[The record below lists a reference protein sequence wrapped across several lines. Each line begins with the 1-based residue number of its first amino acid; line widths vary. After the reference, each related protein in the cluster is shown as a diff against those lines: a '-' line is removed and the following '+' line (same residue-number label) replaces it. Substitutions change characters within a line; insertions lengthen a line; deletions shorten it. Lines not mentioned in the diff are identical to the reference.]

1 MNRPFCFPPRPG
13 SVKARGVVVVAPLAL
28 GSASASEPA
37 KGANVMIVSRT
48 FPVMVRACGSAV
60 LAAVLAVG
68 AIFGQEQARVSGE
81 PEWPIDPTSYPRPTH
96 PATRACGPI
105 VIDGRPDEAVWEEA
119 PPITRFIQSRPDMGY
134 PATQHTI
141 VRVLY
146 DDEAFYLSG
155 ILYDEPGNITVTS
168 LERDFPPLDSD
179 VLSFVL
185 DTNLD
190 RRNSFLFL
198 INPYGAVGDAQ
209 AFDDMRIL
217 NNAWDGVVQVETQL
231 TDFGWTMEIAIPWS
245 TLRFEGAEG
254 SQDWGFNVQRRIRR
268 INESSTWSPLER
280 REFQPKV
287 SRAGTLTGFVG
298 LEQGRNLW
306 LEPYVRGSVALGSEG
321 VAGGDEVDAGLDLKY
336 GVTSSL
342 TLDATYRTD
351 FSHVEVDE
359 LQVNLTRFPLFFPE
373 RRNFFIENSGMFE
386 FDDGTPREFRL
397 SVSGRDFTLFHT
409 RRVGLSSGG
418 ELIPIAG
425 GARLTGSLG
434 QFEVGALAMRTDEA
448 AGRASENFAVFRLRR
463 RMLGASNVGFMVT
476 HRDLVGEEGQPVDNR
491 AFGIDANF
499 TLADHLLLTS
509 YVAAAE
515 GSELEGDLKN
525 RLALRLSAGWRDSFW
540 DTSVL
545 YRRLGPGFDPGLGFV
560 RRRGINHYYATFGV
574 HPPVEGLAL
583 QEINPYVTIDY
594 FTNLESVLET
604 RSVGGGLGFTFD
616 DGSRSTLKYEHLFE
630 RLFEPFG
637 VSRSELSV
645 GVGDYQTQAV
655 AFSHRTSPARIL
667 SANVSV
673 SHGGYF
679 DGTQTSYGGGGVW
692 HPIPH
697 LALEATLTRSEISLP
712 DGDFVADLAGLKVSL
727 NPTTALQRNAFVQY
741 NGLTDEVVSNLR
753 VRFIHAPLSDL
764 YLVYSERRAVDG
776 DVDPERSIAVKV
788 TRLLAF

>member
-1 MNRPFCFPPRPG
+1 
-13 SVKARGVVVVAPLAL
+13 
-28 GSASASEPA
+28 
-37 KGANVMIVSRT
+37 
-48 FPVMVRACGSAV
+48 MVRACGFTALVAV
-60 LAAVLAVG
+60 LGVPVA
-68 AIFGQEQARVSGE
+68 FGQEPARAAGE
-81 PEWPIDPTSYPRPTH
+81 PEWPIDPTTYPRPTH
-96 PATRACGPI
+96 PATRASGPI
-105 VIDGRPDEAVWEEA
+105 VIDGRPDEAAWEEA
-119 PPITRFIQSRPDMGY
+119 PPITRFIQARPDLGY
-134 PATQHTI
+134 PATQQTI

-155 ILYDEPGNITVTS
+155 ILYDEPGKLTVTS
-168 LERDFPPLDSD
+168 LERDFRPLDSD

-185 DTNLD
+185 DTKLD
-190 RRNSFLFL
+190 RRNSFLFY
-198 INPYGAVGDAQ
+198 INPHGAVGDAQ
-209 AFDDMRIL
+209 AFDDNRVL
-217 NNAWDGVVQVETQL
+217 NYAWDGVVQVETQL
-231 TDFGWTMEIAIPWS
+231 TDFGWTMEIAIPWT

-268 INESSTWSPLER
+268 INESSTWAPLER

-287 SRAGTLTGFVG
+287 SRAGTLTGLSG
-298 LEQGRNLW
+298 LEQGRSLW
-306 LEPYVRGSVALGSEG
+306 LKPYVRSSVALGSEG
-321 VAGGDEVDAGLDLKY
+321 VAGIGDEVDAGLDLKY

-351 FSHVEVDE
+351 FSHVEVDA

-386 FDDGTPREFRL
+386 FGDGTPREYRL
-397 SVSGRDFTLFHT
+397 SVSGRDFTLFQT
-409 RRVGLSSGG
+409 RRIGLSPGG
-418 ELIPIAG
+418 ELIPIVG
-425 GARLTGSLG
+425 GARLTGSASR
-434 QFEVGALAMRTDEA
+434 FEVGALAMHTGEA
-448 AGRASENFAVFRLRR
+448 AGRASENFAVIRLRR

-491 AFGIDANF
+491 AYGMDANF
-499 TLADHLLLTS
+499 TLADHFLLTS

-515 GSELEGDLKN
+515 GSELEGNLKD

-545 YRRLGPGFDPGLGFV
+545 YRRLGAGFDPGLGFV

-574 HPPVEGLAL
+574 HPPVDGLAL

-604 RSVGGGLGFTFD
+604 RSVGGGLGFAFD
-616 DGSRSTLKYEHLFE
+616 DGSRSTLTYEHLFE
-630 RLFEPFG
+630 RLFEPFR
-637 VSRSELSV
+637 VSRSDLSV

-655 AFSHRTSPARIL
+655 ACSHSTSPARTL
-667 SANVSV
+667 SANVSL

-679 DGTQTSYGGGGVW
+679 DGNQTSYGVGGVW
-692 HPIPH
+692 HPSPH

-712 DGDFVADLAGLKVSL
+712 DGDFVADLSALKLSV
-727 NPTTALQRNAFVQY
+727 NPTTDLQTNAFVQY

-764 YLVYSERRAVDG
+764 YLVYSERRDAAG
-776 DVDPERSIAVKV
+776 DVDPERSISVKV

>member
-28 GSASASEPA
+28 GSASASEPR
-37 KGANVMIVSRT
+37 KRGECHDCLEDFSGDGSGLRICRPGGGPRGRGGIRSGAGES
-48 FPVMVRACGSAV
+48 VRR
-60 LAAVLAVG
+60 
-68 AIFGQEQARVSGE
+68 ARVAHRSDQL
-81 PEWPIDPTSYPRPTH
+81 PEAHPSRHASLRTDRHRWPAGRSRLGGSTADYPVH
-96 PATRACGPI
+96 PVET
-105 VIDGRPDEAVWEEA
+105 
-119 PPITRFIQSRPDMGY
+119 GY
-134 PATQHTI
+134 GLPRHQHTI

-386 FDDGTPREFRL
+386 FGDGTPREFRL

-418 ELIPIAG
+418 
-425 GARLTGSLG
+425 S
-434 QFEVGALAMRTDEA
+434 
-448 AGRASENFAVFRLRR
+448 S
-463 RMLGASNVGFMVT
+463 
-476 HRDLVGEEGQPVDNR
+476 
-491 AFGIDANF
+491 
-499 TLADHLLLTS
+499 
-509 YVAAAE
+509 
-515 GSELEGDLKN
+515 
-525 RLALRLSAGWRDSFW
+525 
-540 DTSVL
+540 
-545 YRRLGPGFDPGLGFV
+545 
-560 RRRGINHYYATFGV
+560 
-574 HPPVEGLAL
+574 
-583 QEINPYVTIDY
+583 
-594 FTNLESVLET
+594 
-604 RSVGGGLGFTFD
+604 
-616 DGSRSTLKYEHLFE
+616 SRS
-630 RLFEPFG
+630 R
-637 VSRSELSV
+637 V
-645 GVGDYQTQAV
+645 G
-655 AFSHRTSPARIL
+655 PA
-667 SANVSV
+667 
-673 SHGGYF
+673 
-679 DGTQTSYGGGGVW
+679 
-692 HPIPH
+692 
-697 LALEATLTRSEISLP
+697 
-712 DGDFVADLAGLKVSL
+712 
-727 NPTTALQRNAFVQY
+727 
-741 NGLTDEVVSNLR
+741 
-753 VRFIHAPLSDL
+753 
-764 YLVYSERRAVDG
+764 
-776 DVDPERSIAVKV
+776 
-788 TRLLAF
+788 